1 VNVRR
6 VARQVAQNNPSRA
19 ILQTQAR
26 RTAMLLTSNRT
37 FEGDYKKA
45 VAQLAEQC
53 RESSSALFDVM
64 SVIWVRM
71 RDSKGLHWKHGFQ
84 SLQQVL
90 RNLLYHHGPLTAI
103 AEATDG
109 LDKIRIW
116 KFYNDNMRSQI

>member
-1 VNVRR
+1 
-6 VARQVAQNNPSRA
+6 
-19 ILQTQAR
+19 
-26 RTAMLLTSNRT
+26 MLLTSNRT

-71 RDSKGLHWKHGFQ
+71 CDSKGLQ